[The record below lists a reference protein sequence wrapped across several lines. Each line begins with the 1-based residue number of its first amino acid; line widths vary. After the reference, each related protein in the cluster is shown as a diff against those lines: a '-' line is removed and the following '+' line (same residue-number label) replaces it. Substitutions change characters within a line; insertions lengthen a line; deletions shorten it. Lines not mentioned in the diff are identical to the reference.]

1 MRYFVELQY
10 NGSKYHGWQIQPNA
24 VTVQEVLTKTL
35 STLLKE
41 ELNIVGAGRTDTGVH
56 ASYYVA
62 HFDCKEISDLDSL
75 LFRWNRFLPKDIYVF
90 SIQQVK
96 DDTHARFSAMGRTYN
111 YYLSLRKSPFNQ
123 LFTYKPPFEPDI
135 QLMNKAAGLLLKTN
149 DFTSFSKLHT
159 QVNNNICDVQL
170 AQWKQQ
176 NELLIFTIKANRFLR
191 NMVRAIVGTLLEV
204 GAGKIT
210 IDHFIK
216 IIESK
221 DRSKAGYSV
230 PANALFLSDIDYPEE
245 LFKSQLKK
253 SDDFYFF

>member
-10 NGSKYHGWQIQPNA
+10 NGSKYHGWQVQPNA
-24 VTVQEVLTKTL
+24 LTVQEVLTKTL

-62 HFDCKEISDLDSL
+62 HFESKEISDLDAL
-75 LFRWNRFLPKDIYVF
+75 LFRWNRFLPKDIYIYN
-90 SIQQVK
+90 IQQVK
-96 DDTHARFSAMGRTYN
+96 DDTHARFSAIGRTYN
-111 YYLSLRKSPFNQ
+111 YYLSLRKSPFNHD
-123 LFTYKPPFEPDI
+123 FFYKPPFVPDI
-135 QLMNKAAGLLLKTN
+135 ALMNKAVEFLLKTS

-159 QVNNNICDVQL
+159 QVNNNICDVQMAVWTQEYDFL
-170 AQWKQQ
+170 K
-176 NELLIFTIKANRFLR
+176 FSIKANRFLR

-204 GAGKIT
+204 GAKKIT
-210 IDHFIK
+210 IDDFIK

-230 PANALFLSDIDYPEE
+230 PANALFLSNIEYPKE
-245 LFKSQLKK
+245 LFKPTVENSN
-253 SDDFYFF
+253 DFHIF